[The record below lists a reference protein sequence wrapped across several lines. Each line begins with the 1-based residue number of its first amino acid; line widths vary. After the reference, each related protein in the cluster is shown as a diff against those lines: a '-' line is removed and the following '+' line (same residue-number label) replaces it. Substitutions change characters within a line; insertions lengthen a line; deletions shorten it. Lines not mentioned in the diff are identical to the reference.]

1 MNDDPEWNPDDF
13 RFSFPDV
20 YFLGGPLVE
29 MPLVMKADKVRRY
42 VGAVL
47 TSSANSLAVGGEI
60 PATLAGLA
68 TIDYLAGYCAGRQS
82 QARDYKAYM
91 TRYFPTRYQPH
102 LDSFYTS
109 LRCGLMHNLVAVSPW
124 QPGHPHF
131 LIVGNCESHMVV
143 EDRRIVFCVVRFLED
158 VRRSWIRF
166 SFDLIQKPVECA
178 DLRANFERRF
188 DRLCGSG
195 AFMVQVPD
203 GETGTT

>member
-1 MNDDPEWNPDDF
+1 MSDDSEWNPDDF
-13 RFSFPDV
+13 RFNFPDV
-20 YFLGGPLVE
+20 YFPGGPLVE
-29 MPLVMKADKVRRY
+29 MPLVIKADKVRRY

-47 TSSANSLAVGGEI
+47 ASSANSLAVGGEI

-68 TIDYLAGYCAGRQS
+68 VVDYLAGYFVGRQS
-82 QARDYKAYM
+82 KANDYKAYM
-91 TRYFPTRYQPH
+91 GRYFPARYQPH

-124 QPGHPHF
+124 QSGHPHF
-131 LIVGNCESHMVV
+131 LIVGNCEGRMVV
-143 EDRRIVFCVVRFLED
+143 EDGRIVFCVVRFLED

-188 DRLCGSG
+188 DRLSGSG

-203 GETGTT
+203 AETGTT